1 MKPGQRSIA
10 LCVDDFGLHAGV
22 NAAVLRLASLQRI
35 NAVAC
40 MVGAP
45 SWRAARE
52 HLASLEAAGVEIGLH
67 LDFTEFPLDAT
78 LRRALPVLQ
87 GAAYAGRLDESRL
100 RAEIERQH
108 DALEHALGHAP
119 AFVDGHQH
127 VHQLPMIRRLLFDVL
142 GSRAGSP
149 RPWLRSTRPAPRGNP
164 RRAPATLA
172 QRVKPRLISALG
184 GAALSH
190 LARAGGYPQNHH
202 LLGVYNFSGD
212 AQHYRALLHDWLA
225 RASDGDLLMCH
236 PSEACE
242 AHDVILHARIT
253 EYVVLTSPAFLEM
266 LDEAGVTL
274 RPMRQIL
281 DAARR

>member
-1 MKPGQRSIA
+1 M
-10 LCVDDFGLHAGV
+10 DDFGLHAGV
-22 NAAVLRLASLQRI
+22 NAAVLRLASLQRV

-45 SWRAARE
+45 SWHAARE
-52 HLASLEAAGVEIGLH
+52 QLASLEAAGVEIGLH
-67 LDFTEFPLDAT
+67 LDFTEFPLDPT

-87 GAAYAGRLDESRL
+87 GAAYTGRLDESRV
-100 RAEIERQH
+100 RVEIERQH
-108 DALEHALGHAP
+108 AALEQALGHTP

-127 VHQLPMIRRLLFDVL
+127 VHQLPMIRRLLIDVL
-142 GSRAGSP
+142 GSRAGTR
-149 RPWLRSTRPAPRGNP
+149 RPWLRSTRPAPRGHL
-164 RRAPATLA
+164 RRASATLA

-184 GAALSH
+184 GAALTD
-190 LARAGGYPQNHH
+190 LARAGGYAQNRH

-212 AQHYRALLHDWLA
+212 AQHYRALLRDWLA